1 MRARCLG
8 FIVAVVA
15 FLIFYVPQANAQFV
29 LLDAYQT
36 PKLGP
41 ERAKGAVIWN
51 HGKPPLRG
59 ADGDMLPFYLDHLRD
74 AGWDVFRL
82 EREWS
87 SDNIEESSAAL
98 RDKVAEV
105 DRRGY
110 RKVVLAGQS
119 YGAWIALLVAA

>member
-41 ERAKGAVIWN
+41 ERAKGAIIWN

-59 ADGDMLPFYLDHLRD
+59 ADGDMLPFYLDRLRD

-82 EREWS
+82 ERDWS
-87 SDNIEESSAAL
+87 SDNLALSPAAL
-98 RDKVAEV
+98 REQVSAV
-105 DRRGY
+105 YAR
-110 RKVVLAGQS
+110 
-119 YGAWIALLVAA
+119 